1 MDEKTI
7 LNPKEVAEYLGIGRS
22 KCYELL
28 RSNGFPV
35 LKLGRLKR
43 VSQSALADW
52 ISKHTQEKGA

>member
-1 MDEKTI
+1 MEKEII
-7 LNPKEVAEYLGIGRS
+7 LKPLEVAAILGVGRNTIYS
-22 KCYELL
+22 IL
-28 RSNGFPV
+28 RRPDFPV